1 MFQSLGFRSLDLI
14 TTFYDIITYMA
25 IISITTLKTKFE
37 SGDRPTG
44 QDFADLI
51 DTTSYRAE
59 SLGGD
64 GNNSLTVNGIETETV
79 FDTIETSTW
88 RTIKYLIQISHPST
102 SVYKSTEI
110 NIVFDGTNQN
120 ITEFGTVS
128 NTANAIGNITASLN
142 SGIISMTVIPVLTPM
157 TIRYYRTGLKA

>member
-1 MFQSLGFRSLDLI
+1 
-14 TTFYDIITYMA
+14 MA
-25 IISITTLKTKFE
+25 VIPISTLKTKFE

-64 GNNSLTVNGIETETV
+64 GNNSATITGIETATI
-79 FDTIETSTW
+79 FDTIDTAVW
-88 RTIKYLIQISHPST
+88 RTVKYLIQVSHPST

-128 NTANAIGNITASLN
+128 NTANAIGNIIANLN
-142 SGIISMTVIPVLTPM
+142 SGIISMTVTPVLTPM

>member
-1 MFQSLGFRSLDLI
+1 
-14 TTFYDIITYMA
+14 MA
-25 IISITTLKTKFE
+25 IVPINTLKTKFE

-59 SLGGD
+59 ALGGD
-64 GNNSLTVNGIETETV
+64 GNNSLTINGIESATV
-79 FDTIETSTW
+79 FDTIDVSVW
-88 RTIKYLIQISHPST
+88 RTIKYLIQVSHPST

-128 NTANAIGNITASLN
+128 NTANAIGNISASLN
-142 SGIISMTVIPVLTPM
+142 SGIISMTVTPVLNPM

>member
-1 MFQSLGFRSLDLI
+1 
-14 TTFYDIITYMA
+14 MA
-25 IISITTLKTKFE
+25 IVPISTLKSKFE

-44 QDFADLI
+44 QDFTDLI

-59 SLGGD
+59 ALGGD
-64 GNNSLTVNGIETETV
+64 GNNSLTINGIESATV
-79 FDTIETSTW
+79 FDTIDVSVW
-88 RTIKYLIQISHPST
+88 RTIKYLIQVSHPST
-102 SVYKSTEI
+102 SVYRSTEI

-128 NTANAIGNITASLN
+128 NTTSAIGNITASLN
-142 SGIISMTVIPVLTPM
+142 SGIISMTVTPALTPM

>member
-1 MFQSLGFRSLDLI
+1 
-14 TTFYDIITYMA
+14 MA
-25 IISITTLKTKFE
+25 IIPINTLKTKFE

-59 SLGGD
+59 ALGGD
-64 GNNSLTVNGIETETV
+64 GNNSLTINGVETATV
-79 FDTIETSTW
+79 FDTIDTSVF

-102 SVYKSTEI
+102 NVYKSTEL
-110 NIVFDGTNQN
+110 NIIFDGTNQN
-120 ITEFGTVS
+120 ISEFGTVS
-128 NTANAIGNITASLN
+128 NTENAIGNITASLN
-142 SGIISMTVIPVLTPM
+142 SGIISMTVTPVLTPI

>member
-1 MFQSLGFRSLDLI
+1 
-14 TTFYDIITYMA
+14 MA
-25 IISITTLKTKFE
+25 IIPINTLKTKFE

-59 SLGGD
+59 ALGGD
-64 GNNSLTVNGIETETV
+64 GNNSLTINGVETATV
-79 FDTIETSTW
+79 FDTIDTSVF

-110 NIVFDGTNQN
+110 NLVFDGTNQN
-120 ITEFGTVS
+120 ISEFGTVS

-142 SGIISMTVIPVLTPM
+142 SGIISMTVTPVLTPI

>member
-1 MFQSLGFRSLDLI
+1 
-14 TTFYDIITYMA
+14 MA
-25 IISITTLKTKFE
+25 IVPINTLKTKFE

-59 SLGGD
+59 ALGGD
-64 GNNSLTVNGIETETV
+64 GNNSLTINGIESATV
-79 FDTIETSTW
+79 FDTIDVSVW
-88 RTIKYLIQISHPST
+88 RTIKYLIQVSHPST
-102 SVYKSTEI
+102 NVYKSTEI

-128 NTANAIGNITASLN
+128 NTANAIGNISASLN
-142 SGIISMTVIPVLTPM
+142 SGIISMTVTPVLTPM

>member
-1 MFQSLGFRSLDLI
+1 
-14 TTFYDIITYMA
+14 MA
-25 IISITTLKTKFE
+25 ILPITTLKTKFE

-59 SLGGD
+59 ALGGD
-64 GNNSLTVNGIETETV
+64 GNNSLTINGIETATV
-79 FDTIETSTW
+79 FDTIDTSVF

-102 SVYKSTEI
+102 SVYKSTEL
-110 NIVFDGTNQN
+110 NIIFDGTNQN
-120 ITEFGTVS
+120 ISEFGTVS
-128 NTANAIGNITASLN
+128 NTTNAIGNITASLN
-142 SGIISMTVIPVLTPM
+142 SGIISMTVTPVLSPI

>member
-1 MFQSLGFRSLDLI
+1 
-14 TTFYDIITYMA
+14 MA
-25 IISITTLKTKFE
+25 IIAINTLKGKFE
-37 SGDRPTG
+37 SGDIPTG
-44 QDFADLI
+44 ADFADLI

-59 SLGGD
+59 ALGGD
-64 GNNSLTVNGIETETV
+64 GNNSSTVNGIETATV

-128 NTANAIGNITASLN
+128 NTTNAIGNITASLN
-142 SGIISMTVIPVLTPM
+142 SGIISMTVTPALTPM

>member
-1 MFQSLGFRSLDLI
+1 
-14 TTFYDIITYMA
+14 MA
-25 IISITTLKTKFE
+25 IIAINTLKGKFE
-37 SGDRPTG
+37 SGDIPTG
-44 QDFADLI
+44 ADFADLI

-59 SLGGD
+59 ALGGD
-64 GNNSLTVNGIETETV
+64 GNNSSTVNGIETATV

-88 RTIKYLIQISHPST
+88 RTVKYLIQISHPST

-110 NIVFDGTNQN
+110 NIVFDGTHQN

-128 NTANAIGNITASLN
+128 NTTNAIGNITASLN
-142 SGIISMTVIPVLTPM
+142 SGIISMTVTPVLTPM

>member
-1 MFQSLGFRSLDLI
+1 
-14 TTFYDIITYMA
+14 MA
-25 IISITTLKTKFE
+25 VIPISTLKTRFE

-44 QDFADLI
+44 QDFEDLI

-64 GNNSLTVNGIETETV
+64 GNNSATITGIETATV
-79 FDTIETSTW
+79 FDTIDTAVW
-88 RTIKYLIQISHPST
+88 RTIKYLIQVSHPST

-128 NTANAIGNITASLN
+128 NTANAIGNITANLN
-142 SGIISMTVIPVLTPM
+142 SGIISMTVTPALTPM

>member
-1 MFQSLGFRSLDLI
+1 
-14 TTFYDIITYMA
+14 MA
-25 IISITTLKTKFE
+25 IIPITTLKTKFE

-59 SLGGD
+59 ALGGD
-64 GNNSLTVNGIETETV
+64 GNNSLTINGVETATV
-79 FDTIETSTW
+79 FDTIDTSVF

-110 NIVFDGTNQN
+110 NLVFDGTNQN
-120 ITEFGTVS
+120 ISEFGTVS

-142 SGIISMTVIPVLTPM
+142 SGIISMTVTPVLTPI

>member
-1 MFQSLGFRSLDLI
+1 
-14 TTFYDIITYMA
+14 MA
-25 IISITTLKTKFE
+25 ILPITTLKTKFE

-59 SLGGD
+59 ALGGD
-64 GNNSLTVNGIETETV
+64 GNNSLTINGIETATV
-79 FDTIETSTW
+79 FDTIDTSVF

-102 SVYKSTEI
+102 SVYKSTEL
-110 NIVFDGTNQN
+110 NIIFDGTNQN

-128 NTANAIGNITASLN
+128 NTANAIGNITATLN
-142 SGIISMTVIPVLTPM
+142 SGIISMTVTPVLSPI

>member
-1 MFQSLGFRSLDLI
+1 
-14 TTFYDIITYMA
+14 MA
-25 IISITTLKTKFE
+25 IVPITTLKTKFE

-59 SLGGD
+59 ALGGD
-64 GNNSLTVNGIETETV
+64 GNNSLTINGIESATV
-79 FDTIETSTW
+79 FDTIDTTVW
-88 RTIKYLIQISHPST
+88 RTIKYLIQVSHPST

-128 NTANAIGNITASLN
+128 NTTNAIGNITATLN
-142 SGIISMTVIPVLTPM
+142 SGIISMTVTPALTPM